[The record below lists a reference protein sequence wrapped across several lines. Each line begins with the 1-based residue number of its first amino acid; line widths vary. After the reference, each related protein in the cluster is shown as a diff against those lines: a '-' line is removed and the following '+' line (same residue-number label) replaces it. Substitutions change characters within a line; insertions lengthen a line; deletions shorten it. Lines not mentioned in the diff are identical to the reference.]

1 MVCVHYFPS
10 SPMSSL
16 SCIPLNSMDMSDGPS
31 MVGKRKSA
39 RLYIQE
45 GPVMIIQV
53 LHVNMMYVCTLC
65 GHMYVHVLRV
75 CLCVCVCVCVHM
87 YIYLCLYI
95 SVYVFVCA
103 CTVCICVCL
112 CMYVLHFM
120 HSLAPLLCAYL
131 KICAYMNVQLCLVF
145 HNDCMHKALP
155 HTCHH
160 KCTLM
165 QANVV

>member
-1 MVCVHYFPS
+1 
-10 SPMSSL
+10 MSSL

-53 LHVNMMYVCTLC
+53 LHVDMMYVCTLC
-65 GHMYVHVLRV
+65 GHMYVHVLCV
-75 CLCVCVCVCVHM
+75 CLCICVCMCVCICASVSLS
-87 YIYLCLYI
+87 IG
-95 SVYVFVCA
+95 VYVFVCT
-103 CTVCICVCL
+103 CTVCMCVCL
-112 CMYVLHFM
+112 CMYVLYIIH
-120 HSLAPLLCAYL
+120 LLVPLSMC
-131 KICAYMNVQLCLVF
+131 IPENMCMNVQLCLVLL
-145 HNDCMHKALP
+145 NDCMHKVLP
-155 HTCHH
+155 HACYC